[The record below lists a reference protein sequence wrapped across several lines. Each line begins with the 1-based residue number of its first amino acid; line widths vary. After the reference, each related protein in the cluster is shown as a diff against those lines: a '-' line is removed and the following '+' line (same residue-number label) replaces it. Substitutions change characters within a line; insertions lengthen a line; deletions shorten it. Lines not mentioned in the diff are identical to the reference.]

1 MKSIVVAVDL
11 LPKTSAVLKIAKNF
25 SKAFD
30 AKLFIIHS
38 EYIGTYINSVIS
50 DAPNHPYTELIND
63 LKKNIKSQLAEMK
76 KKLLEENIEVESILM
91 DGLTIEN
98 ILEEA
103 NNVNADLI
111 IIGSH
116 KHGKLYHFLFGSIH
130 NALINK
136 STVPIMIIPNNYK
149 E

>member
-1 MKSIVVAVDL
+1 MKSIIVAVDL
-11 LPKTSAVLKIAKNF
+11 LPKTSAILKIAKKF

-30 AKLFIIHS
+30 AKLYIVHS
-38 EYIGTYINSVIS
+38 ESIEVYFNSIIS
-50 DAPNHPYTELIND
+50 EDYNQPCVELID
-63 LKKNIKSQLAEMK
+63 ELKKNIKTQLTEIQN
-76 KKLLEENIEVESILM
+76 KLLEENIKAESILM
-91 DGLTIEN
+91 DGLTVDN

-103 NNVNADLI
+103 KKVDANLI

-116 KHGKLYHFLFGSIH
+116 KHGKFYHFLFGSIH
-130 NALINK
+130 NMLINK